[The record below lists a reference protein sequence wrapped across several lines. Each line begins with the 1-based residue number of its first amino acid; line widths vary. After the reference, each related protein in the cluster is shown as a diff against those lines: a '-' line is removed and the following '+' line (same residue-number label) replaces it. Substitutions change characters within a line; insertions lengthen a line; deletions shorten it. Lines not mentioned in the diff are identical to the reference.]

1 MSNPISVIKRNGD
14 KVKFDDRKIKD
25 TVKRACKGLKNVDS
39 KLVIYNAE
47 VKLYD
52 GVTTKEIDESLIKSA
67 RALVEEDPEYKY
79 VAAKL
84 LLFTIYKSCF
94 GSSTDESVFDMQ
106 YKASF
111 KTNLNYL
118 IKEGIVNPA
127 LKTFNFKRIVDA
139 LKPERDN
146 LFAFEGI
153 AAVAERYLFKI
164 KDRIVETPQAWL
176 MRISMGLAIGEEEN
190 IRTDKAIEFYEML
203 STFSY
208 MCSTPTLFYSGSTKN
223 QLSSCFLNTFEDSIF
238 GIFDG
243 LHQEAQKSKF
253 AGGLGMDI
261 TPFRAGNAFIN
272 GTNGYTQGAVFFW
285 KLFNDMLVAV
295 NQGGKRRGA
304 GCGYLETWHYDIEDF
319 IVLRKNVGDERRRTH
334 DMNTANWIPD
344 LFMNQVKNDGP
355 WYLFSPDE
363 TPELHSLFGKE
374 FESKYWEY
382 VEKGKRGE
390 LRLFKEIRAKDLWKK
405 MLAMIFETGHPWIT
419 FKDPCNMRYTNQHA
433 GVVNSSNLCTEITLH
448 SKATTYEPNNNRA
461 IKEYG
466 ETAVCNL
473 GSINLKNHLIKVNDK
488 YEIDYDKL
496 AQTIKTGMRMLDNV
510 IDINFYP
517 TQEAKNSNTR
527 HRPVGMGTMG
537 WHDIFIALGIDY
549 DSNEAIELSDKLYE
563 FISYNTIL
571 ASSELAKERGKYST
585 YEGSL
590 WDKNIFPIDTY
601 RELIKLRT
609 NEEQDMFFIERGES
623 LDWSVVRDHVQ
634 KYGMR
639 NSNTMAIA
647 PTATISQ
654 IVGCSSCTEP
664 YFNVLYVRSVLGGDF
679 TVINDWFVD
688 DMKAIG
694 LWNHSMVTKIKQ
706 VDGDLSKISE
716 IPEDIKRKYRDAF
729 NVDQLQLI
737 KAAAAR
743 GKWIDMAMSVNLF
756 NNRTSAKYLNELYTT
771 AWNVGLKTTYY
782 LRNRS
787 ASQVEKAST
796 SNTTVSLG
804 SISEAELSTK
814 VCRLDDPT
822 CESCQ

>member
-1 MSNPISVIKRNGD
+1 
-14 KVKFDDRKIKD
+14 
-25 TVKRACKGLKNVDS
+25 
-39 KLVIYNAE
+39 
-47 VKLYD
+47 
-52 GVTTKEIDESLIKSA
+52 
-67 RALVEEDPEYKY
+67 
-79 VAAKL
+79 
-84 LLFTIYKSCF
+84 
-94 GSSTDESVFDMQ
+94 
-106 YKASF
+106 
-111 KTNLNYL
+111 
-118 IKEGIVNPA
+118 
-127 LKTFNFKRIVDA
+127 
-139 LKPERDN
+139 
-146 LFAFEGI
+146 
-153 AAVAERYLFKI
+153 
-164 KDRIVETPQAWL
+164 
-176 MRISMGLAIGEEEN
+176 
-190 IRTDKAIEFYEML
+190 
-203 STFSY
+203 
-208 MCSTPTLFYSGSTKN
+208 
-223 QLSSCFLNTFEDSIF
+223 
-238 GIFDG
+238 
-243 LHQEAQKSKF
+243 
-253 AGGLGMDI
+253 
-261 TPFRAGNAFIN
+261 
-272 GTNGYTQGAVFFW
+272 
-285 KLFNDMLVAV
+285 
-295 NQGGKRRGA
+295 
-304 GCGYLETWHYDIEDF
+304 
-319 IVLRKNVGDERRRTH
+319 
-334 DMNTANWIPD
+334 
-344 LFMNQVKNDGP
+344 
-355 WYLFSPDE
+355 
-363 TPELHSLFGKE
+363 
-374 FESKYWEY
+374 
-382 VEKGKRGE
+382 
-390 LRLFKEIRAKDLWKK
+390 